1 MIKTFKM
8 PKYYEVSINLETGEV
23 KVFSSSKHA
32 KGRELKQ
39 GKNKDGYLI
48 IKLNN
53 KTYRIHSLVAN
64 FILGERPK
72 DYVVNHKD
80 GVKTNNRP
88 SNLEYVT
95 LAENTRHSV
104 THGMHICNRPE
115 LMPTYKDGRCKDK
128 VKYKHEWYLQNKQRI
143 LEKVKKRYY
152 DNKKLGQ
159 DKT

>member
-1 MIKTFKM
+1 MIKKFKM

-23 KVFSSSKHA
+23 KVFSNSKHA
-32 KGRELKQ
+32 KGRELSV
-39 GKNKDGYLI
+39 NKSNTGYLQV
-48 IKLNN
+48 KMNN
-53 KTYRIHSLVAN
+53 KNYSIHSLVAN

-104 THGMHICNRPE
+104 RHGMHICNRPE

-128 VKYKHEWYLQNKQRI
+128 VKYKHDWYLQNKQRI

-152 DNKKLGQ
+152 DKKRVAQ
-159 DKT
+159 I

>member
-23 KVFSSSKHA
+23 KVFSNSKHA
-32 KGRELKQ
+32 KGRELSQ
-39 GKNKDGYLI
+39 YKNKDGYLR

-53 KTYRIHSLVAN
+53 KNVFIHALVTR

-104 THGMHICNRPE
+104 KNGMHICNRPD

-128 VKYKHEWYLQNKQRI
+128 VKYKHDWYIQNKQRI
-143 LEKVKKRYY
+143 LEKMKKRYY
-152 DNKKLGQ
+152 DKKQLAQ
-159 DKT
+159 I

>member
-1 MIKTFKM
+1 MVKTFKM
-8 PKYYEVSINLETGEV
+8 PKYYEISINLETGEV

-39 GKNKDGYLI
+39 WENAYGYLI

-53 KTYRIHSLVAN
+53 KTFPIHSLVAN

-95 LAENTRHSV
+95 IAENIRHSV
-104 THGMHICNRPE
+104 RHGMHICNRPE
-115 LMPTYKDGRCKDK
+115 LIPTYKDGRCKDK
-128 VKYKHEWYLQNKQRI
+128 VKYKHDWYLQNKQRI

-152 DNKKLGQ
+152 DKKQLAQ
-159 DKT
+159 I

>member
-39 GKNKDGYLI
+39 WQNADGYLT

-53 KTYRIHSLVAN
+53 KTFSIHCLVAN

-104 THGMHICNRPE
+104 KHGMHICNRPE

-128 VKYKHEWYLQNKQRI
+128 VKYKHDWYIQNKQRI
-143 LEKVKKRYY
+143 LEKMKKRYY
-152 DNKKLGQ
+152 DKKQ
-159 DKT
+159 FAQI

>member
-23 KVFSSSKHA
+23 KVFSNSKHA
-32 KGRELKQ
+32 KGRELSV
-39 GKNKDGYLI
+39 NKSNTGYLQV
-48 IKLNN
+48 KMNN
-53 KTYRIHSLVAN
+53 KNYSIHSLVAN
-64 FILGERPK
+64 FILGDRPK
-72 DYVVNHKD
+72 DYVVNHID

-104 THGMHICNRPE
+104 KHGMHICNRPE

-128 VKYKHEWYLQNKQRI
+128 VKYKHDWYLQNKQRI

-152 DNKKLGQ
+152 DKKRVAQ
-159 DKT
+159 I

>member
-23 KVFSSSKHA
+23 KVFSNSKHA
-32 KGRELKQ
+32 KGRELSQ
-39 GKNKDGYLI
+39 YKNKDGYLR

-53 KTYRIHSLVAN
+53 KNVFIHALVTK

-104 THGMHICNRPE
+104 KHGMHICNRPE
-115 LMPTYKDGRCKDK
+115 LLPKYIDGRCKDK
-128 VKYKHEWYLQNKQRI
+128 VKYKHDWYLQNKQRI

-152 DNKKLGQ
+152 DKKRVAQ
-159 DKT
+159 I